1 MKKTILFGSIIVC
14 FLIIISGVNS
24 NLAVEIKINNDETE
38 FWGVFVYINVVTDD
52 PYPDHLYESLISASN
67 WNSSNMLYLHQ
78 ENATKQDIMN
88 SLDWLRLN
96 SDNNDYVLFAFA
108 SHGNI
113 DFIAPFNATSKEDY
127 IAAEEFKEE
136 LDAIEYKGMCVILDT
151 CQSGIYGDKI
161 EGKDRVVLKST
172 FRKGDGWIG
181 TGDGK
186 WYSFTK
192 FVGDAVFKK
201 IDYNNDYICSA
212 EESLKYA
219 QQEYIS
225 IVKMELHPILWIPR
239 LIIDILIGVPLRY
252 LSITIPYPTLN
263 DNYDEEFPLVYI

>member
-1 MKKTILFGSIIVC
+1 MLFP
-14 FLIIISGVNS
+14 GVTS
-24 NLAVEIKINNDETE
+24 NLVVEKNKNNVESE
-38 FWGVFVYINVVTDD
+38 YWGVFVYINVVTDD
-52 PYPDHLYESLISASN
+52 PYSDYLYESLVSASN
-67 WNSSNMLYLHQ
+67 WNSSHMLYLHQ
-78 ENATKQDIMN
+78 ENATKQNIMN

-96 SDNNDYVLFAFA
+96 SDRNDFVVFAFA

-127 IAAEEFKEE
+127 ISSDELKEK

-151 CQSGIYGDKI
+151 CQSGIYGDEI
-161 EGKDRVVLKST
+161 EGKNRVVLKST

-192 FVGDAVFKK
+192 FIGDAVINK
-201 IDYNNDYICSA
+201 IDYNNDNICSA

-239 LIIDILIGVPLRY
+239 LIIDIIIGVPLRY

-263 DNYDEEFPLVYI
+263 DDYDEEFPLVYI